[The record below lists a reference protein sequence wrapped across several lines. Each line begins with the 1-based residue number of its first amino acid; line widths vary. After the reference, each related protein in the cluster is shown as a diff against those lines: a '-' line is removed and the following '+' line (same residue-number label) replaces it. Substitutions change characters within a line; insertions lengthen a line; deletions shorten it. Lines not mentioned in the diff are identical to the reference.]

1 MSLYLSHLLAD
12 LRQARL
18 TRRGA
23 THTPDQ
29 VPQGTHKAYPRMQQ
43 IPLPQPEA
51 IKQTLGESLH
61 ARQSYVGGSAEKKIT
76 PQELGSLLGSALGKR
91 QGSGRRQYP
100 SGGALYP
107 IETYILTNTFGENT
121 IFHYNP
127 TTHSLEKLLDI
138 SPQFDTKKLARHPED
153 QLFST
158 MIIFTSVWARSSA
171 KYGDLSFLHAL
182 LEAGHMSQNILLTA
196 TALGLQS
203 RPYAGFDD
211 EEISKLLDLR
221 TEREQIVH
229 TVLLSR

>member
-1 MSLYLSHLLAD
+1 MSLYLAHLLED

-23 THTPDQ
+23 THPPDQ
-29 VPQGTHKAYPRMQQ
+29 VPKGVHKMYPRMQQ
-43 IPLPQPEA
+43 IHLPPA
-51 IKQTLGESLH
+51 IPTTQSLGESL
-61 ARQSYVGGSAEKKIT
+61 RERRSYFGGSMDTTLTQE
-76 PQELGSLLGSALGKR
+76 ELGSLLGSALGKHSE
-91 QGSGRRQYP
+91 SGRRHYP

-107 IETYILTNTFGENT
+107 VETYLLTNTFGNNSV
-121 IFHYNP
+121 FHYNP
-127 TTHSLEKLLDI
+127 TTHTLEKLLDL
-138 SPQFDTKKLARHPED
+138 PAEFDIKKLARSPED
-153 QLFST
+153 LFFSS

-171 KYGDLSFLHAL
+171 KYGDLSFLHTL